1 MKRSKWW
8 VASVL
13 LLVWLA
19 MGAGMASRA
28 EEKLRIQRLAGTNMF
43 GVYFGCTPFEAPWR
57 DVQCSAD
64 GTNWQVLYYAQSN
77 SAVRT
82 YVVTNSGGMMFYR
95 ISVRAAGAGL
105 NR

>member
-1 MKRSKWW
+1 
-8 VASVL
+8 
-13 LLVWLA
+13 
-19 MGAGMASRA
+19 
-28 EEKLRIQRLAGTNMF
+28 
-43 GVYFGCTPFEAPWR
+43 
-57 DVQCSAD
+57 VQCSAD

-95 ISVRAAGAGL
+95 ISVRTAGASL